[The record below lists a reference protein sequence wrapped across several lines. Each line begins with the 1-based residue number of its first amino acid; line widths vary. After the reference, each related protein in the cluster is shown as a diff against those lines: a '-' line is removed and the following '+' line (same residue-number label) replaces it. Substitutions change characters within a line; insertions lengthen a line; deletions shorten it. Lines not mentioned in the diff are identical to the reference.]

1 MKLGAEG
8 LSGVRFELVAAE
20 LGGKYVWSALDLCL
34 NGVRL
39 PVFDELFLMDNYRM
53 DFDDWR
59 RLCANPAE
67 IDLDPLFVSRAC
79 QLAHDATFCDGDGWY
94 RDMLGDMLGV
104 PLAHVQPFFAG
115 REAGILDLHQQSGSI
130 AGALLY
136 VCVWK
141 PRAWLCSLGTR
152 ESTLLAQIDPTDFF
166 AAVDELDLA
175 ILELKE
181 RGAER

>member
-1 MKLGAEG
+1 MRLGAEG
-8 LSGVRFELVAAE
+8 LSGVRFALVAPE

-79 QLAHDATFCDGDGWY
+79 QLCRDATFGMPGDVA
-94 RDMLGDMLGV
+94 RDMLAEMLGV
-104 PLAHVQPFFAG
+104 PLSHVHPDFAA
-115 REAGILDLHQQSGSI
+115 REAGILDLHQQSGSR

-152 ESTLLAQIDPTDFF
+152 ESTFLAQIDPTDFL
-166 AAVDELDLA
+166 AAVDELDRA
-175 ILELKE
+175 IIELKE
-181 RGAER
+181 RGTET